1 MRRAGK
7 IILCVIV
14 LLIAAV
20 LWARWSAPPWPERLP
35 HVQLEPTRPIL
46 RPDQV
51 SPDNAFYYIREMTNF
66 AGLPRMGDA
75 TNEYERF
82 KALGW
87 SKGSYTQL
95 EAIVAADTEA
105 FAMYRKAADMER
117 CQLVTMNS
125 FTCLVPYVSVVL
137 EKSRALCFEAEWA
150 AGRGDWR
157 TAARD
162 FRAVLRIGDHLTRG
176 GAVIDCL
183 VGCAGKA
190 MACYSLGRVAA
201 QGNPP
206 KRFFRDR
213 IQELLDSDQNT
224 EPFAEMIRY
233 ERLAGQ
239 DAIRMFSEGD
249 VWELLSLSGGSQE
262 KARLMK
268 RLARAGLLK
277 NTPAHFDAVYS
288 HIIAHASAPYAAD
301 DSFMRVVPPIQV
313 RNPVKQFGVL
323 MDDPIGRILINLII
337 PALDQ
342 CRERYV
348 GTQAIVRGM
357 ALFLAVRAYQADHRG
372 TLPDKLAAL
381 VPDYLDALPE
391 DPFAKNQAP
400 FLYAVS
406 GEAWTIYSVGPNQ
419 QDDQGQYD
427 WGNKEEKSRYRDRLD
442 ICFSP
447 ERFERDRDAFLEGKA
462 AAHAD
467 THQSSDSH

>member
-1 MRRAGK
+1 
-7 IILCVIV
+7 
-14 LLIAAV
+14 
-20 LWARWSAPPWPERLP
+20 
-35 HVQLEPTRPIL
+35 
-46 RPDQV
+46 
-51 SPDNAFYYIREMTNF
+51 
-66 AGLPRMGDA
+66 
-75 TNEYERF
+75 
-82 KALGW
+82 
-87 SKGSYTQL
+87 
-95 EAIVAADTEA
+95 
-105 FAMYRKAADMER
+105 
-117 CQLVTMNS
+117 
-125 FTCLVPYVSVVL
+125 
-137 EKSRALCFEAEWA
+137 
-150 AGRGDWR
+150 
-157 TAARD
+157 
-162 FRAVLRIGDHLTRG
+162 
-176 GAVIDCL
+176 
-183 VGCAGKA
+183 
-190 MACYSLGRVAA
+190 
-201 QGNPP
+201 
-206 KRFFRDR
+206 
-213 IQELLDSDQNT
+213 
-224 EPFAEMIRY
+224 
-233 ERLAGQ
+233 
-239 DAIRMFSEGD
+239 
-249 VWELLSLSGGSQE
+249 
-262 KARLMK
+262 MK